1 MIPTATE
8 HEAPVGTGDTKGQ
21 SGLCPGELAVRRGFV
36 CKPVVQSAEWPGSP
50 GKPGGET
57 SPGAMAGRLLGGD
70 ELELSG
76 WALAS
81 KRGRR
86 KGRRPGKEKPCQGT
100 IWKPVFALTRERG
113 ER

>member
-1 MIPTATE
+1 M
-8 HEAPVGTGDTKGQ
+8 
-21 SGLCPGELAVRRGFV
+21 

-76 WALAS
+76 VGLSQQTREEEGEEAKEREAMSRNHLEAS
-81 KRGRR
+81 VCLDKR
-86 KGRRPGKEKPCQGT
+86 KGGAVTHCTLRN
-100 IWKPVFALTRERG
+100 
-113 ER
+113 